1 MNIGII
7 SKAMLGK
14 LLKLMCFTERT
25 DTILNWKRA
34 ANPLLDLSVA
44 KSDFKCSNLILNVVY
59 MVLLCS
65 SISWKHAP
73 EQLSNIWLQKC
84 LCLNYIQMLW
94 RWHLTTHKMGNIQG
108 ISCCFSFVDVT
119 LPVNAQLNVV
129 HFAMSNRKV
138 PRSRRCTSHAGCSA
152 LIVQCTKT
160 FL

>member
-7 SKAMLGK
+7 SKATLGK
-14 LLKLMCFTERT
+14 LLKLMCFSERT

-34 ANPLLDLSVA
+34 ANLSLDLSVA

-84 LCLNYIQMLW
+84 L
-94 RWHLTTHKMGNIQG
+94 TTHKMGNIQC

-119 LPVNAQLNVV
+119 LPVNALLNVV
-129 HFAMSNRKV
+129 HFAMGNRKV
-138 PRSRRCTSHAGCSA
+138 PRRSRCTSHAGCSA